1 MAPEVSLVP
10 FAGYAQVGE
19 GKRVGAGAVV
29 AVEQAHNVI
38 AVRHLAEPYLVVLV
52 VEFVGQRLTHELVGV
67 QLQHFGV
74 GVELQVVADGVVLV
88 GHGYGTAGHELQRNH
103 GLALGVGMLV
113 DISIV
118 VIENIFRYRRDG
130 MSAKDAAIHGAKE
143 VSAAIISSTLTT
155 VIVFVPIV
163 FTQGITRQLFTDMAL
178 TIAYSLLASL
188 AVALTVVP
196 AACST
201 MLRKP
206 VTQKRNFIDK
216 MADGYGKLLKKSLK
230 HSWVTIVLCVAL
242 LATSVVA
249 AFSSGTELFPEMDTG
264 SITVSVSMP
273 DSYNENGEKFGKIW
287 EQIAERFKD
296 YDQKLMFEAI
306 NEILDPN
313 NNWGGGKSGDPVEGL
328 KNYNQKF
335 VDTVRKGGGYNAT
348 RNLIIMTYAGGYEA
362 LEIPTDPAKDH
373 MLLEVHDYD
382 PQGFCWKNATWTTM
396 TDEWGSDE
404 DKKAIDSS
412 MDRIAA
418 DAKEKGLPVII
429 GEWGSQDKKG
439 NEDARAVHAGY
450 FAKAAWDRGIK
461 CFWWDCGDFAIIDR
475 DLCQKKCPKIVDAI
489 IENSK

>member
-1 MAPEVSLVP
+1 MLINKRTLRRICLVIC
-10 FAGYAQVGE
+10 AASMLASCGKDSSSAENEKTYEECESAQTAVNNI
-19 GKRVGAGAVV
+19 GAGWNLGNTLDSTSDGLDPDDIWAFETSWGNPYTTKEMITAVKD
-29 AVEQAHNVI
+29 AGFN
-38 AVRHLAEPYLVVLV
+38 AVRV
-52 VEFVGQRLTHELVGV
+52 
-67 QLQHFGV
+67 
-74 GVELQVVADGVVLV
+74 
-88 GHGYGTAGHELQRNH
+88 
-103 GLALGVGMLV
+103 
-113 DISIV
+113 
-118 VIENIFRYRRDG
+118 
-130 MSAKDAAIHGAKE
+130 
-143 VSAAIISSTLTT
+143 
-155 VIVFVPIV
+155 
-163 FTQGITRQLFTDMAL
+163 
-178 TIAYSLLASL
+178 
-188 AVALTVVP
+188 
-196 AACST
+196 
-201 MLRKP
+201 P
-206 VTQKRNFIDK
+206 VTWQYHFDENGKIDK
-216 MADGYGKLLKKSLK
+216 EWLDRVQEVVDYVYSQDMYVILNVHHDGGENG
-230 HSWVTIVLCVAL
+230 WVCA
-242 LATSVVA
+242 
-249 AFSSGTELFPEMDTG
+249 
-264 SITVSVSMP
+264 SM

-348 RNLIIMTYAGGYEA
+348 RNLIIMTYAGGYDKIKA